1 MSESEYSYWWGF
13 SDALDIALREN
24 DPSKI
29 RELLKSALQ
38 KKERE
43 RSRH

>member
-1 MSESEYSYWWGF
+1 MTNSECSYWWGF

-24 DPSKI
+24 DLSNL

-38 KKERE
+38 KKEIE
-43 RSRH
+43 RSRP